1 MTEKQNRT
9 SLNKGLLAL
18 RNTIQSAN
26 QLVPG
31 CIFVSLL
38 LSGAIAFVA
47 FRFASVMMGTIVI
60 VVLFSSLLIYS
71 SSHNYGEA
79 ALALVAGLLTAF
91 TVEWTPG
98 QFAVFLFSWVILT
111 AAVILISSVR
121 LAADVEETY
130 TDAALA
136 IDADHSQQ
144 LMKEL
149 RSIEKK
155 AKTEMLGPTE
165 RAEVIRL
172 FAFRKLPIPSMQY
185 GLQAVEMLSTI
196 TKVDHESVASFV
208 VDIYKVFES
217 EPGPLYK
224 TLLDQVYE
232 NIREARVSPSEFIDA
247 FCNSRSIALSREID
261 PEEYLAEL
269 RSALDRGIPPSEVYE
284 FLIGRLDNGRQ

>member
-18 RNTIQSAN
+18 SNTIQSAN

>member
-247 FCNSRSIALSREID
+247 FRNSRSIALSREID

>member
-1 MTEKQNRT
+1 
-9 SLNKGLLAL
+9 
-18 RNTIQSAN
+18 
-26 QLVPG
+26 
-31 CIFVSLL
+31 
-38 LSGAIAFVA
+38 
-47 FRFASVMMGTIVI
+47 MGTIVI

>member
-18 RNTIQSAN
+18 RNTVQSAN